1 MMGIVLKIQMC
12 GVEPGQRAILVNL
25 RTLTAKEG
33 EERFG
38 QIGDGA

>member
-12 GVEPGQRAILVNL
+12 GVEPGRAILVNL

>member
-1 MMGIVLKIQMC
+1 MGIVFKIQMC

-25 RTLTAKEG
+25 TTLTAKEG

-38 QIGDGA
+38 QIEDGA